1 MQFYTMH
8 RIRTFPIFFL
18 KILLYCQKLLK
29 KSDIIF
35 RCSYGVRFF
44 IKKWFLTLHC
54 AVWIKDWL
62 SLRYVPWFMF
72 DIKSVCPLLRP
83 IMTLALTFINGISS
97 NSCSVFLFAMVFKVM
112 VPLWNIQCSNL
123 QRNTVKSRIQ
133 VLMYITC
140 RNE

>member
-1 MQFYTMH
+1 MLFFYFFLFDHFLEARAKKCEKFHWCFGVWGDTKISYMH
-8 RIRTFPIFFL
+8 FFL
-18 KILLYCQKLLK
+18 KILMYCQKLLK

-44 IKKWFLTLHC
+44 
-54 AVWIKDWL
+54 VWIKDWL

-97 NSCSVFLFAMVFKVM
+97 NSCSVFLSAMVFKVM

-123 QRNTVKSRIQ
+123 QRNTV
-133 VLMYITC
+133 
-140 RNE
+140 